1 MPRVRSDRVYPTTY
15 PISLLHDVEIPEY
28 LPEHG
33 VGQRGTYPRS
43 QISRVA
49 NPAWDPRAIPGGV
62 EANIFLGRLVGL
74 SDWDQGLLPE
84 IYPTPDTRLARYLPD
99 LIVESSGIPDYLPDL
114 SGTGLKIPE
123 YLPVYSLKTPV
134 S

>member
-1 MPRVRSDRVYPTTY
+1 MPRVRSDLVYPTTY
-15 PISLLHDVEIPEY
+15 PISLLIPDVEIPEY

-74 SDWDQGLLPE
+74 SDWDLGSLATIGKLLVS
-84 IYPTPDTRLARYLPD
+84 TR
-99 LIVESSGIPDYLPDL
+99 
-114 SGTGLKIPE
+114 
-123 YLPVYSLKTPV
+123 PV
-134 S
+134 